1 MGVLKSTGHHDAEV
15 LSEEESCNPTLTA
28 TPRVSA
34 GRVDRLFRCPL
45 ADPEPSAGNDRFQGE
60 AWLLNRSAVGHE
72 QTVVTSTEQ
81 TFERLLFFGTC
92 RMANAHNSGMKRSA
106 STCARNV

>member
-1 MGVLKSTGHHDAEV
+1 LQSDAHGD
-15 LSEEESCNPTLTA
+15 P
-28 TPRVSA
+28 PRVDA

-72 QTVVTSTEQ
+72 PTVVTSTEQ

-92 RMANAHNSGMKRSA
+92 RMANAHNSAIAATGTHPAQRPQFG
-106 STCARNV
+106 

>member
-1 MGVLKSTGHHDAEV
+1 LQSDAHGD
-15 LSEEESCNPTLTA
+15 P
-28 TPRVSA
+28 PRVDA

-81 TFERLLFFGTC
+81 TFERLLFFGG
-92 RMANAHNSGMKRSA
+92 RNRSRGRGLR
-106 STCARNV
+106 SSVVGKE